1 MDMHLFRLNFW
12 ISVTD
17 CAKSYPYNVFQT
29 IKHQLKHHL
38 LKQSPPSCL
47 VAPNIWDV
55 AYVFFFVFLH
65 CAVSIFL
72 LLSWLSSADAPF
84 GAVTQLVGSQE
95 GHLARKKLDVGYN
108 IT

>member
-1 MDMHLFRLNFW
+1 MPRSSKHLRCGILFF
-12 ISVTD
+12 
-17 CAKSYPYNVFQT
+17 
-29 IKHQLKHHL
+29 
-38 LKQSPPSCL
+38 CL
-47 VAPNIWDV
+47 
-55 AYVFFFVFLH
+55 FFLH